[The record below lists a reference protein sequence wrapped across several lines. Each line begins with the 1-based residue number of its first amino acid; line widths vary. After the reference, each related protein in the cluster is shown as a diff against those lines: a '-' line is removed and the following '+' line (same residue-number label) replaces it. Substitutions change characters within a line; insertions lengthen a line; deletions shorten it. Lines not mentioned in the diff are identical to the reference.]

1 MLNTILGLIKPEDK
15 KVTVDPVKKEEAPA
29 AAAKPAAPE
38 TPPKK
43 IGVKKKEAAP
53 APAAV
58 SDDKI
63 DEAVRRAMVSHQAQ
77 TPPAAKAPDPE
88 PDLPDDI
95 TADERDE
102 LDLYK
107 FAEAKDPTKK
117 GLHAKALKF
126 VADNKKFLEKR
137 LEEEGDDYD
146 PAKDPQYKKFLDAN
160 EPKLSQTEKRRFMI
174 QRETAGL
181 KEEAYEKARSELMPE
196 IEATRKK
203 LLEIEENPKIHSRLS
218 SYSDELASVM
228 PEEVVSY
235 WKENG
240 KDFSK
245 MKAQFPIEHDAV
257 VASVSG
263 AIKVAQEFLKM
274 RSGLTEF
281 KQNSPEHDYM
291 LKFVDNQAKVFD
303 SRGGDARVRDG
314 KQFAHPYQMKAG
326 MERTH
331 WTFDNEDIL
340 GMLKYQAAREAN
352 ARIKA
357 EYRRIDEANDARKRR
372 SSAQKGAES
381 PDPVSPSIT
390 SSSSPGASQPS
401 GGAEN
406 GLLAS
411 ILGFGTK

>member
-1 MLNTILGLIKPEDK
+1 M
-15 KVTVDPVKKEEAPA
+15 TVDPVVKKEEAPA
-29 AAAKPAAPE
+29 VAKPAAPE

-53 APAAV
+53 TPAPV
-58 SDDKI
+58 SDDKL

-77 TPPAAKAPDPE
+77 TPPPAAKAPDPE
-88 PDLPDDI
+88 PALPDDI

-107 FAEAKDPTKK
+107 FAESKDPAKK

-146 PAKDPQYKKFLDAN
+146 PAKDPQYKKFLDTN

-181 KEEAYEKARSELMPE
+181 KEEAYERARSELMPE
-196 IEATRKK
+196 IEATKKK

-228 PEEVVSY
+228 PEEVVTY
-235 WKENG
+235 WKQNN
-240 KDFSK
+240 KDFAK

-274 RSGLTEF
+274 RSGLTDF
-281 KQNSPEHDYM
+281 KQSSPEHDYM
-291 LKFVDNQAKVFD
+291 LKFVDSQAKVFD

-314 KQFAHPYQMKAG
+314 KQFAHPYQMKPG

-357 EYRRIDEANDARKRR
+357 EYGRIDQANDARKRR
-372 SSAQKGAES
+372 SSTQKGAEPAES
-381 PDPVSPSIT
+381 ISPSI
-390 SSSSPGASQPS
+390 SSASSPGASQAS
-401 GGAEN
+401 GGGEN